1 MNITNS
7 ILIIGNLGADPELR
21 QTTAGTAVARF
32 SVATTERY
40 KNRAGDKV
48 QETQWHTCIAWQK
61 LAEIVAEY
69 AKKGDKVAVRGAMQ
83 YRSYE
88 DKEGNTRNV
97 AEIKVQD
104 FQILSSKQDR
114 TQPAPA
120 EKTEKAK
127 SPTDNQKEG
136 DDDLPF

>member
-21 QTTAGTAVARF
+21 QTNAGTSVARF

-40 KNRAGDKV
+40 KNRDGDKV
-48 QETQWHTCIAWQK
+48 EETQWHTCIAWQK

-69 AKKGDKVAVRGAMQ
+69 AKKGDKVAVRGPMQ

-88 DKEGNTRNV
+88 DKQGNTRNV

-104 FQILSSKQDR
+104 FQILSSKQGR
-114 TQPAPA
+114 TQTAPA
-120 EKTEKAK
+120 EKHEKAK
-127 SPTDNQKEG
+127 SPTDNQKQG